1 MLMLAPALLLQ
12 TALAANVV
20 APRTVPFGIGERLE
34 YQGRWNFLK
43 VGTAV
48 LEVETVT
55 PERGVPSWHFTF
67 TSSVSVPLYKNTTV
81 ITSWTGVEDFISRRF
96 TKAIDENGKSRRET
110 FRIYPD
116 SGFFRRN
123 DNTETKPT
131 PKTPLDDVAF
141 FYWIRTVPLELG
153 KTYRYENY
161 FRAEKNPVIVKVEK
175 RGEKEMP
182 DGTKVKAVLLRP
194 IVDEENGMFSKKS
207 DAKLWLTDDARRLPL
222 EIEST
227 YNFGTVKL
235 VLTKVT
241 AGS

>member
-20 APRTVPFGIGERLE
+20 APRPVPFSVGERLE
-34 YQGRWNFLK
+34 YQGRFGILK

-48 LEVETVT
+48 LTVENVV

-67 TSSVSVPLYKNTTV
+67 TSGVAIPLYKNSTTLA
-81 ITSWTGVEDFISRRF
+81 SWTGVDDFISRRF

-141 FYWIRTVPLELG
+141 FYWIRTVPLEVG
-153 KTYRYENY
+153 KSYRYENY

-207 DAKLWLTDDARRLPL
+207 DAKLWLTDDARRIPL

-227 YNFGTVKL
+227 YVFGTVKL

-241 AGS
+241 PGS